1 MVQFQ
6 FAGGRYKSHHHAF
19 AIFGQIEKPLL
30 WVLRVLTSCNF
41 TRFLL
46 THCLLLLKVY
56 IWKWVL
62 SPFNVSL
69 ENQLDLERNLEKG
82 EFLRL
87 PGTDPQLIAT
97 FCLMLWTWT
106 RFNLIVY
113 RDALNL
119 WAFALH
125 TPMCPTC
132 SSFQWLVM
140 PWACPFLWSSC
151 QLVLTSIVDKEKSQ
165 FQAIFYGSKCLI
177 FVWEKGQQVFNIKGH
192 KNSVV

>member
-1 MVQFQ
+1 MVQFH

-30 WVLRVLTSCNF
+30 RVLRALTSCNF

-106 RFNLIVY
+106 RFNLIVH

-119 WAFALH
+119 WVFALH
-125 TPMCPTC
+125 TCT
-132 SSFQWLVM
+132 SFQWLMM
-140 PWACPFLWSSC
+140 PWACPKAWVLWSSC
-151 QLVLTSIVDKEKSQ
+151 QLFLISIIDKEKSQ
-165 FQAIFYGSKCLI
+165 FQAIFYSSKCLI
-177 FVWEKGQQVFNIKGH
+177 FV
-192 KNSVV
+192 

>member
-6 FAGGRYKSHHHAF
+6 LAGGRYRSHHHAF

-30 WVLRVLTSCNF
+30 RVLRALTSCNF

-106 RFNLIVY
+106 RFNLIVH

-119 WAFALH
+119 WAFALY
-125 TPMCPTC
+125 TDVSNLYLIAMISDALSLSFSVVKLPTC
-132 SSFQWLVM
+132 LDKHRWQGKVSIPGNLLRLWMFDFCLRKRTKSFQ
-140 PWACPFLWSSC
+140 
-151 QLVLTSIVDKEKSQ
+151 
-165 FQAIFYGSKCLI
+165 Y
-177 FVWEKGQQVFNIKGH
+177 
-192 KNSVV
+192 

>member
-30 WVLRVLTSCNF
+30 RVLRALTSCNF

-106 RFNLIVY
+106 RFNLIVH

-119 WAFALH
+119 WVFALH
-125 TPMCPTC
+125 TDEPNLYFIPMINDALSL
-132 SSFQWLVM
+132 SSAWM
-140 PWACPFLWSSC
+140 LWSSC

-165 FQAIFYGSKCLI
+165 FQAIFYSSKCLI
-177 FVWEKGQQVFNIKGH
+177 FV
-192 KNSVV
+192 